1 MMSDLDIESDVNAAL
16 EAESA
21 RPPKPLWK
29 RLLPLVVIFA
39 LLAAFFI
46 FDLGQ
51 YFSQDFL
58 KNNRDALLAFK
69 DNHFAL
75 TLIGFILI
83 YAVIASLPFP
93 VASFLTIFGGFLF
106 GTFLGGGAAI
116 LGATLGATV
125 LFIAVKY
132 AFKDVFEEKF
142 GAYTGKFEAG
152 LKENEISYLFILR
165 LIPAYPFFVPS
176 IVLALFDIRI
186 RNFFLTTL
194 FGIVPGTLVYASI
207 GNGIGAVFD
216 AGGEAQLS
224 GLLMQPS
231 VILPILGLIGLSLI
245 PVIYK
250 KINKPKTS

>member
-1 MMSDLDIESDVNAAL
+1 MMSNIEIEQDVDNSLAE
-16 EAESA
+16 EAQSTA
-21 RPPKPLWK
+21 KPLWK
-29 RLLPLVVIFA
+29 RLLPLVVIFGV
-39 LLAAFFI
+39 LAAFFA

-58 KNNRDALLAFK
+58 RENRESLLAFK
-69 DNHFAL
+69 DANFAL
-75 TLIGFILI
+75 MLIGFILV
-83 YAVIASLPFP
+83 YAVVASLPFP

-106 GTFLGGGAAI
+106 GTFLGGAAAI
-116 LGATLGATV
+116 FGATIGATG

-132 AFKDVFEEKF
+132 AFKDVFEQKF
-142 GAYTGKFEAG
+142 GKYTGKFEAG
-152 LKENEISYLFILR
+152 LKENELSYLFILR

-176 IVLALFDIRI
+176 IVLALFDIRV

-224 GLLMQPS
+224 GLLTKPA
-231 VILPILGLIGLSLI
+231 VILPILGLILLSLI
-245 PVIYK
+245 PIAYK
-250 KINKPKTS
+250 KFAKK

>member
-1 MMSDLDIESDVNAAL
+1 MSYTEIEQDVDAKLAMVKNAQA
-16 EAESA
+16 
-21 RPPKPLWK
+21 KPMWK
-29 RLLPLVVIFA
+29 RVLPLVVIIGV
-39 LLAAFFI
+39 LAAFFA

-58 KNNRDALLAFK
+58 KENRDALLAFK
-69 DNHFAL
+69 DDNFAI
-75 TLIGFILI
+75 TLIGFVLI
-83 YAVIASLPFP
+83 YAVVASLPFP

-106 GTFLGGGAAI
+106 GTSLGGGAAI

-132 AFKDVFEEKF
+132 AFKDIFKKKF
-142 GAYTGKFEAG
+142 GKYTDRFEAG
-152 LKENEISYLFILR
+152 LKENELSYLFILR

-176 IVLALFDIRI
+176 IVLALFDIRV
-186 RNFFLTTL
+186 RNFFFTTL

-224 GLLMQPS
+224 GLLTKPA
-231 VILPILGLIGLSLI
+231 VILPILGLILLSLI
-245 PVIYK
+245 PIIYK
-250 KINKPKTS
+250 KYVKKKITQ

>member
-1 MMSDLDIESDVNAAL
+1 MMSNIEIEQDVNNSLAA
-16 EAESA
+16 EAQSTA
-21 RPPKPLWK
+21 KPLWK
-29 RLLPLVVIFA
+29 RLLPLVVIFGV
-39 LLAAFFI
+39 LAAFFA

-58 KNNRDALLAFK
+58 RENRESLLAFK
-69 DNHFAL
+69 DANFAL
-75 TLIGFILI
+75 MLIGFILV
-83 YAVIASLPFP
+83 YAVVASLPFP

-106 GTFLGGGAAI
+106 GTFLGGAAAI
-116 LGATLGATV
+116 FGATLGATA

-132 AFKDVFEEKF
+132 AFKDVFEQKF
-142 GAYTGKFEAG
+142 GKYTGKFEAG
-152 LKENEISYLFILR
+152 LKENELSYLFILR

-176 IVLALFDIRI
+176 IVLALFDIRV

-224 GLLMQPS
+224 GLLTKPA
-231 VILPILGLIGLSLI
+231 VILPILGLILLSLI
-245 PVIYK
+245 PIAYK
-250 KINKPKTS
+250 KFAKK